1 MREWLLQLDGLLR
14 GEATTEDKL
23 GDGLLG
29 VSARGLAII
38 VLILAMIYGLCMGC
52 YSLLKDIP
60 PDLQETIG
68 TSDRILQLFATT
80 FKVPALFFLTL
91 LVTFPSLYVFN
102 ALVGSRLRLLNLLR
116 LLIASLAVNVA
127 VLASLGLIVAFF
139 SLSTSSYPFIVLL
152 NVAVFS
158 VSGALGLMFLLQTL
172 HRMTSVYAEA
182 EDATAATE
190 TPGDEPARESE
201 SEVTLQP
208 DDQHESP
215 DEGNSSDVEAAPQSI
230 DRPAWPAAL
239 DMPQGQVFARHTR
252 IVFRCWLVLFSVVGA
267 QMGWVLRP
275 FIGTPEME
283 FTLFRARE
291 SNFFASVLG
300 ALWRL
305 LSGGG

>member
-14 GEATTEDKL
+14 GEATSQDKL

-52 YSLLKDIP
+52 FSLLKDIP
-60 PDLQETIG
+60 PNLADTVG
-68 TSDRILQLFATT
+68 TSDRLLQLVASTI
-80 FKVPALFFLTL
+80 KVPALFFLTL

-127 VLASLGLIVAFF
+127 VLSSLGLIVAFF

-152 NVAVFS
+152 NVAVFA
-158 VSGALGLMFLLQTL
+158 VSGVLGLTFLLQTL
-172 HRMTSVYAEA
+172 HRMTAVYAEA
-182 EDATAATE
+182 EDEQAVPE
-190 TPGDEPARESE
+190 TPSE
-201 SEVTLQP
+201 LDADAVLQV
-208 DDQHESP
+208 DADAESP
-215 DEGNSSDVEAAPQSI
+215 DGSHSQTESI
-230 DRPAWPAAL
+230 DEQPQPAERPAWPAAL
-239 DMPQGQVFARHTR
+239 DMPKGQVFARHTR

-275 FIGTPEME
+275 FIGSPYME
-283 FTLFRARE
+283 FTLFRERE
-291 SNFFASVLG
+291 SNFFAAVLSS
-300 ALWRL
+300 LWQL